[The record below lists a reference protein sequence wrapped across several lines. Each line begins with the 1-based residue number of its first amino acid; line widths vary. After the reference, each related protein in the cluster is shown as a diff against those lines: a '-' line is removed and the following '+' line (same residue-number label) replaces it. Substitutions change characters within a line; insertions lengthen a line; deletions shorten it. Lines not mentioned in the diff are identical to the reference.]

1 MLLITIVVVSFILIL
16 LSRGLKEKDGAKL
29 GGNTLTVS
37 ALSFPARQN
46 ETGTDV
52 TYIGVNKKA
61 VSERAYT
68 GSVDVAVSI
77 YKKKGEDAEDM
88 PIETRRIF
96 FTLEP
101 EEDFR
106 FSVPFTGSDL
116 ILVFHAEDELVTLR
130 VKPR

>member
-1 MLLITIVVVSFILIL
+1 MLLITIVVVSFILII
-16 LSRGLKEKDGAKL
+16 LSRGIKEDGAKL
-29 GGNTLTVS
+29 GGNTLVVS
-37 ALSFPARQN
+37 ALSFPARPN
-46 ETGTDV
+46 EADEDV
-52 TYIGVNKKA
+52 TYIGINKKA
-61 VSERAYT
+61 ISDRAYT

-77 YKKKGEDAEDM
+77 YKKEGGEDM
-88 PIETRRIF
+88 PIATHRIF

-116 ILVFHAEDELVTLR
+116 ILVFHAEDELATLR